1 MKKKVWI
8 WALSMIGLSAISVA
22 VFYFIKIKPAN
33 EFADDLGEM
42 GILVQKV
49 SEQKLGESILVTG
62 KLFLKMNKSYF
73 WILKMAMSMNIW

>member
-8 WALSMIGLSAISVA
+8 WALSMIGLLAISVA

-33 EFADDLGEM
+33 EIADDLGEM

-49 SEQKLGESILVTG
+49 SEQKLGESILVRPTY
-62 KLFLKMNKSYF
+62 S
-73 WILKMAMSMNIW
+73 